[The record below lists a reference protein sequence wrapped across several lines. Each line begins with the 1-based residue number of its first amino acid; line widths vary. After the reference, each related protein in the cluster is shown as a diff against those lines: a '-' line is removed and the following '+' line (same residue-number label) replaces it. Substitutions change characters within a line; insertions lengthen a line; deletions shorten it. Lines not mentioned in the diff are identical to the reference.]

1 VQTKPDQGVVEVESA
16 FEVRLE
22 DGSWATVW
30 RAGERIDATR
40 PREALEERIAADP
53 RVGQAINAIKV
64 LGVVDDEA
72 MTEAI
77 RFGAATM
84 EAQELI
90 DRQFAA
96 FRSDHTL
103 QLDGPPLMVI
113 RQPAAR

>member
-1 VQTKPDQGVVEVESA
+1 M
-16 FEVRLE
+16 
-22 DGSWATVW
+22 
-30 RAGERIDATR
+30 
-40 PREALEERIAADP
+40 
-53 RVGQAINAIKV
+53 
-64 LGVVDDEA
+64 VDDEA